1 MFRYIPKTQIEE
13 KLPLALRDFYK
24 LYAVVSY
31 ALGASILYRGRF
43 SEYLFASTGFIAA
56 ITMIDAITVAA
67 LGWMGMGD
75 VAAGVL
81 SGQGIY
87 RMLVVMA
94 IKMLDTGI
102 VFLACRGLK
111 RAAYRL
117 RMSGGYAA
125 MITCLLMGGIGGIYL
140 VTQAESLV
148 GIGMNPFWMLS
159 GFSLILLICILYFF
173 LRVRETSR
181 EQEYIAR
188 QNRIL
193 EQNYQA
199 AKEAYETNA
208 TLYHDMRNHFAM
220 VQGYLADGKAAEAQ
234 AHLEEMNGWIDA
246 FPKERWTGIGALE
259 PKFREVKRTVTASII
274 VLLCRVVSRR
284 NIKIE

>member
-1 MFRYIPKTQIEE
+1 MEYAITAYEFSVFRYIPKTQIEE

-208 TLYHDMRNHFAM
+208 TLYH
-220 VQGYLADGKAAEAQ
+220 E
-234 AHLEEMNGWIDA
+234 NGGQESGHWS
-246 FPKERWTGIGALE
+246 PSSEK
-259 PKFREVKRTVTASII
+259 
-274 VLLCRVVSRR
+274 
-284 NIKIE
+284 